1 MTALPALASRFA
13 LTPDQV
19 AALDR
24 YVTLLLGWRRGRV
37 TGLRDRDDV
46 VDTLVGD
53 GLALLDVLEG
63 GGEARGGA
71 ARGGAAGRGS
81 PDRLRLLDLG
91 SGGGAPG
98 LPLAIAAPQLSVV
111 LLDSVRKKCDF
122 LTAAVDELGMTGRVA
137 VVCARSEHFTA
148 PGGEGREAFDVVTAR
163 AVGALAEVVELAA
176 PVLAPGGRLLAL
188 KTGVALESERA
199 GGDAAAHVCGLAP
212 GAVVPLPA
220 SPLAD
225 SICVTFAKLSPS
237 PDWLPR
243 RAGAAGRRPLPGA

>member
-1 MTALPALASRFA
+1 MTTLSSLASRFA

-24 YVTLLLGWRRGRV
+24 YVTLVLGWRRGRV
-37 TGLRDRDDV
+37 TGLRSRDDAV
-46 VDTLVGD
+46 GTLVGD
-53 GLALLDVLEG
+53 ALALLDVVT
-63 GGEARGGA
+63 EAAGSRGA
-71 ARGGAAGRGS
+71 ADAGRGALGC
-81 PDRLRLLDLG
+81 LRLLDLG

-98 LPLAIAAPQLSVV
+98 LPLTIAAPHLSAV

-122 LTAAVDELGMTGRVA
+122 LTAAVEELGMAGRVD
-137 VVCARSEHFTA
+137 VVCARSEHFTKL
-148 PGGEGREAFDVVTAR
+148 GGQGREAFDLVTAR

-176 PVLAPGGRLLAL
+176 PALAPGGRLLAL

-199 GGDAAAHVCGLAP
+199 GGDAAAVACGLAP

-225 SICVTFAKLSPS
+225 SVCVSFAKVSPA

-243 RAGAAGRRPLPGA
+243 RAGVAGRRPLRGV

>member
-1 MTALPALASRFA
+1 MTALAALASRFA
-13 LTPDQV
+13 LTPDQA

-37 TGLRDRDDV
+37 TGLHDRDDV
-46 VDTLVGD
+46 VDTLLGD

-63 GGEARGGA
+63 GGEARGD
-71 ARGGAAGRGS
+71 AAGRGS

-122 LTAAVDELGMTGRVA
+122 LVHAAGELAITGRVA
-137 VVCARSEHFTA
+137 VVCERSEHFTKL
-148 PGGEGREAFDVVTAR
+148 GGEGREAFDLVTAR
-163 AVGALAEVVELAA
+163 AVGALAEVVELTA
-176 PVLAPGGRLLAL
+176 PALAPGGRLLAL

-199 GGDAAAHVCGLAP
+199 GGDAAARVCGLAP

-225 SICVTFAKLSPS
+225 SVCVTFAKLSPA

-243 RAGAAGRRPLPGA
+243 RAGVAGRRPLPGA

>member
-24 YVTLLLGWRRGRV
+24 YITLVLGWRRGRV
-37 TGLRDRDDV
+37 TGLRSRDDA

-53 GLALLDVLEG
+53 ALALLDVIEG
-63 GGEARGGA
+63 GRE
-71 ARGGAAGRGS
+71 ARGGAAGRGV

-98 LPLAIAAPQLSVV
+98 LPLAVAAPQLSVV

-122 LTAAVDELGMTGRVA
+122 LTAAVDELGMTGRVT
-137 VVCARSEHFTA
+137 VVCARSESFTA
-148 PGGEGREAFDVVTAR
+148 AGGEGREAFDLVTAR

-176 PVLAPGGRLLAL
+176 PALTPSGRLLAL
-188 KTGVALESERA
+188 KTGVALESEGAA
-199 GGDAAAHVCGLAP
+199 GNVAAGVCGLAS

-225 SICVTFAKLSPS
+225 SVCVTFAKLSPV

-243 RAGAAGRRPLPGA
+243 RAGVAGRRPL

>member
-24 YVTLLLGWRRGRV
+24 YITLVLGWRRGRV
-37 TGLRDRDDV
+37 TGLRSRDDAV
-46 VDTLVGD
+46 ETLVGD
-53 GLALLDVLEG
+53 ALALLDVVAGVDGVQGSGAGDGALE
-63 GGEARGGA
+63 
-71 ARGGAAGRGS
+71 
-81 PDRLRLLDLG
+81 RLRLLDLG

-98 LPLAIAAPQLSVV
+98 LPLAIAAPRLSVT

-122 LTAAVDELGMTGRVA
+122 LTAAVDELGMADRVA
-137 VVCARSEHFTA
+137 VVCARSESFAA
-148 PGGEGREAFDVVTAR
+148 PGAQGREAFDLVTAR

-176 PVLAPGGRLLAL
+176 PALATGGRLLAL

-199 GGDAAAHVCGLAP
+199 AGDAAAGVCGLTP
-212 GAVVPLPA
+212 GAVVPLSA

-225 SICVTFAKLSPS
+225 SVCVAF
-237 PDWLPR
+237 
-243 RAGAAGRRPLPGA
+243 